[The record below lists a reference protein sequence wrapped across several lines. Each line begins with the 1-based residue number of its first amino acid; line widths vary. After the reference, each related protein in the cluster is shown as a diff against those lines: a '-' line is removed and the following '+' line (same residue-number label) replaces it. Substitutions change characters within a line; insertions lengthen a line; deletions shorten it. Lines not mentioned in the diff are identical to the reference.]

1 MDTYEQFLVEK
12 ILKSV
17 NDVRKGK
24 TMETRFPSYVFQ
36 HFRNGKECFALT
48 HFILPIKTRFLY
60 LLLQLPKL

>member
-36 HFRNGKECFALT
+36 HFSNGKECFA
-48 HFILPIKTRFLY
+48 
-60 LLLQLPKL
+60 

>member
-36 HFRNGKECFALT
+36 HFSNGKECFALT
-48 HFILPIKTRFLY
+48 YFILPIKTRFLY

>member
-24 TMETRFPSYVFQ
+24 TMETRFPSYVFS
-36 HFRNGKECFALT
+36 NGKECFALT

>member
-12 ILKSV
+12 ILKRV

-24 TMETRFPSYVFQ
+24 TMGRRFPSYVFQ
-36 HFRNGKECFALT
+36 HFNYGKECFALS

-60 LLLQLPKL
+60 LFLQLPKL